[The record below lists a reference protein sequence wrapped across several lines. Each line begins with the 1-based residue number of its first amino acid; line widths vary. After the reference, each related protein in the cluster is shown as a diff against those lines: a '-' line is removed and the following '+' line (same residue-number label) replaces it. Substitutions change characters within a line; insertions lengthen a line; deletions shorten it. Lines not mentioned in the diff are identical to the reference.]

1 LIEIARV
8 VLDMYS
14 GPLVLIDSSKSFIKE
29 LGALVDQEA
38 RINAELKQIG
48 GQMDMMLRMATA
60 LQQH

>member
-1 LIEIARV
+1 
-8 VLDMYS
+8 MYS